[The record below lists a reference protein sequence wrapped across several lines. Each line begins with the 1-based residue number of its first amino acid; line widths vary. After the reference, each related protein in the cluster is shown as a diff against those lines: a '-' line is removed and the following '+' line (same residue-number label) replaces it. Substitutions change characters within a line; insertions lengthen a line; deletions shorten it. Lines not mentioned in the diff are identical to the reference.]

1 MSVKYE
7 WENGN
12 VKVVDPSKDQIA
24 KDQITGQ
31 QQLQFDNDPAEQSV
45 QPPGDNKH
53 PIVDENGQ
61 PAPSEHDLTKLEEE
75 DSGSALDLIKGGK
88 FNAKLFHEQY
98 EDNTEKVLFELLS
111 KQSNENPLKK
121 GGDSIAFRCSA
132 IILQNRQNYTVPQNT
147 LLDIITARMSSRPED
162 TYYVITAKE
171 LIDELPYTDK
181 SYIYKI
187 MSETCKELNRSPF
200 IFEID
205 LANGKKKTLEFQWNE
220 VLMYNGSSN
229 LDTNEDAYISFTPTK
244 FFRILTL
251 SSTIMHGAHYSI
263 GVAASIQSKYAR
275 NLFYYLEGMK
285 NYREYPGATPGQ
297 FTLSLEDFQYI
308 IKYPSSYRTAD
319 IRRFVLDKTVE
330 EINYAKGVDF
340 SFTYEFIKTSG
351 QGRKKKITHVRF
363 MILKNYEDKI
373 QKQETPS
380 LPEPEQSTVNQL
392 STESDQVAAMQVL
405 KGVGLSESECNDVL
419 RKYILNKR
427 DLTFLTQAIT
437 SLVTSKDVKSKCAL
451 LCHIMDNGLSDS
463 FSYEE
468 NQKRNFKIGNS
479 ISTAEKR
486 DYDINELENLLLNSK
501 PSNH

>member
-1 MSVKYE
+1 
-7 WENGN
+7 
-12 VKVVDPSKDQIA
+12 
-24 KDQITGQ
+24 
-31 QQLQFDNDPAEQSV
+31 
-45 QPPGDNKH
+45 
-53 PIVDENGQ
+53 
-61 PAPSEHDLTKLEEE
+61 
-75 DSGSALDLIKGGK
+75 
-88 FNAKLFHEQY
+88 
-98 EDNTEKVLFELLS
+98 
-111 KQSNENPLKK
+111 
-121 GGDSIAFRCSA
+121 
-132 IILQNRQNYTVPQNT
+132 
-147 LLDIITARMSSRPED
+147 
-162 TYYVITAKE
+162 
-171 LIDELPYTDK
+171 
-181 SYIYKI
+181 
-187 MSETCKELNRSPF
+187 MSETCKELNRSPL

-373 QKQETPS
+373 QKQETQS
-380 LPEPEQSTVNQL
+380 LPEPERSTVNQL

-468 NQKRNFKIGNS
+468 NQKRNFKTGNS